1 MVKFLLYLSG
11 IVEIIGAAD
20 FRRIQEAFK
29 AALRMICYDKHRQS
43 RQTRR
48 QSGEVQKRMGRSAS
62 GAARDEQY
70 VRMDWGIGESGTRSA
85 PRGGQAKRQTVRT
98 DWGIGEQGTRSA
110 QRGGQAKRQAVR
122 TDFGVGA
129 SGRGQREQRMRGQQ
143 EQRIRGQREQRIDER
158 RMREERMNERELR
171 ERRRRARERKRR
183 RQRLFFLSQALILF
197 LTICL
202 AVVVIS
208 EVKSI
213 KADAEAAALAQ
224 KNTQTDAAGVSQTAN
239 EPEDY
244 MTDYASQCGIW
255 EVAAPVKRETWEVVE
270 KLKEYAAK
278 SETIGAILEDTS
290 RYPDEML
297 EALANNPE
305 MTDFVAG
312 YLAADGSV
320 TGSLSE
326 REKSEAHPLFLQW
339 DPRWGYAS
347 YGDDSNIGLAG
358 CGPTSLAM
366 ALYYLTKD
374 ETITPDKLAAYSMEN
389 GYYMSGTGTAWILM
403 EDVPARY
410 GVSVDKPGIS
420 ADIMR
425 AELDAGHVL
434 ICAMRAGDFTASGHF
449 IVIYG
454 YDENGF
460 LVNDPNCVARSGVSW
475 SYEKIGSQI
484 KQLWSLG

>member
-1 MVKFLLYLSG
+1 
-11 IVEIIGAAD
+11 
-20 FRRIQEAFK
+20 
-29 AALRMICYDKHRQS
+29 
-43 RQTRR
+43 
-48 QSGEVQKRMGRSAS
+48 MGRSAS

-70 VRMDWGIGESGTRSA
+70 VRTDWGIGEAGIRSGQ
-85 PRGGQAKRQTVRT
+85 RGGQAKGQTVRT
-98 DWGIGEQGTRSA
+98 DWGIGEAGTHS
-110 QRGGQAKRQAVR
+110 
-122 TDFGVGA
+122 
-129 SGRGQREQRMRGQQ
+129 GQRT
-143 EQRIRGQREQRIDER
+143 DER

-202 AVVVIS
+202 AFVVVS

-213 KADAEAAALAQ
+213 KADATAPALVQEDAQ
-224 KNTQTDAAGVSQTAN
+224 TNTSGGNQTAN
-239 EPEDY
+239 APEDY
-244 MTDYASQCGIW
+244 MTDYASQCGVW
-255 EVAAPVKRETWEVVE
+255 EVAAPVNRETWEAVE
-270 KLKEYAAK
+270 KLKEYAK
-278 SETIGAILEDTS
+278 ESETIGAILEDTS

-312 YLAADGSV
+312 YPEADGSV
-320 TGSLSE
+320 TGGLSE

-347 YGDDSNIGLAG
+347 YGDGSNIGLAG

-366 ALYYLTKD
+366 AIYYLTKD
-374 ETITPDKLAAYSMEN
+374 ETVTPDAIAKYSMEN
-389 GYYMSGTGTAWILM
+389 GYYMPGTGTAWILM
-403 EDVPARY
+403 EDAPARY
-410 GVSVDKPGIS
+410 GVAVDKPGIS
-420 ADIMR
+420 GDIMR

-454 YDENGF
+454 YDETGF
-460 LVNDPNCVARSGVSW
+460 FVNDPNCVARSRESW
-475 SYEKIGSQI
+475 SYERIGSQI
-484 KQLWSLG
+484 KQLWSLKTA

>member
-1 MVKFLLYLSG
+1 
-11 IVEIIGAAD
+11 
-20 FRRIQEAFK
+20 
-29 AALRMICYDKHRQS
+29 
-43 RQTRR
+43 
-48 QSGEVQKRMGRSAS
+48 MGRSAS

-70 VRMDWGIGESGTRSA
+70 VRTDWGIGEAGTRSGQ
-85 PRGGQAKRQTVRT
+85 RGGQAKGQTVRT
-98 DWGIGEQGTRSA
+98 DWGIGEAGTHS
-110 QRGGQAKRQAVR
+110 
-122 TDFGVGA
+122 
-129 SGRGQREQRMRGQQ
+129 GQRT
-143 EQRIRGQREQRIDER
+143 DER

-202 AVVVIS
+202 AVVVVS

-213 KADAEAAALAQ
+213 KADATAPALVQEDAQ
-224 KNTQTDAAGVSQTAN
+224 TNTSGGNQTAN
-239 EPEDY
+239 APEDY
-244 MTDYASQCGIW
+244 MTDYASQCGVW
-255 EVAAPVKRETWEVVE
+255 EVAAPVNRETWEAVE
-270 KLKEYAAK
+270 KLKEYANE
-278 SETIGAILEDTS
+278 SGTISAILEDTS

-312 YLAADGSV
+312 YPEAEGSV
-320 TGSLSE
+320 TGGLSE

-347 YGDDSNIGLAG
+347 YGDGSNIGLAG

-366 ALYYLTKD
+366 AIYYLTKD
-374 ETITPDKLAAYSMEN
+374 ETVTPDAIAKYSMEN
-389 GYYMSGTGTAWILM
+389 GYYMPGTGTAWILM
-403 EDVPARY
+403 EDAPARY
-410 GVSVDKPGIS
+410 GVAVDKPGIS
-420 ADIMR
+420 GDIMR

-454 YDENGF
+454 YDETGF
-460 LVNDPNCVARSGVSW
+460 FVNDPNCVARSRESW
-475 SYEKIGSQI
+475 SYERIGSQI
-484 KQLWSLG
+484 KQLWSLKTA

>member
-1 MVKFLLYLSG
+1 
-11 IVEIIGAAD
+11 
-20 FRRIQEAFK
+20 
-29 AALRMICYDKHRQS
+29 
-43 RQTRR
+43 
-48 QSGEVQKRMGRSAS
+48 MGRSAS

-70 VRMDWGIGESGTRSA
+70 VR
-85 PRGGQAKRQTVRT
+85 T
-98 DWGIGEQGTRSA
+98 DWGIGEAGTRS
-110 QRGGQAKRQAVR
+110 
-122 TDFGVGA
+122 
-129 SGRGQREQRMRGQQ
+129 GQRT
-143 EQRIRGQREQRIDER
+143 DER

-202 AVVVIS
+202 AVVVVS

-213 KADAEAAALAQ
+213 KADATALALVKEDAQ
-224 KNTQTDAAGVSQTAN
+224 TNTSGGNQTAN
-239 EPEDY
+239 APEDY
-244 MTDYASQCGIW
+244 MTDYASQCGVW
-255 EVAAPVKRETWEVVE
+255 EVAAPVKRETWEAVE
-270 KLKEYAAK
+270 KLKEYAK
-278 SETIGAILEDTS
+278 ESETISAILEDTL

-312 YLAADGSV
+312 YPEAEGSV
-320 TGSLSE
+320 TGGLSE

-347 YGDDSNIGLAG
+347 YGDGSNIGLAG

-374 ETITPDKLAAYSMEN
+374 ETVTPDAIAKYSMEN
-389 GYYMSGTGTAWILM
+389 GYYMAGTGTAWILM
-403 EDVPARY
+403 EDAPARY
-410 GVSVDKPGIS
+410 GVAVDKPGIS
-420 ADIMR
+420 GDIMR

-454 YDENGF
+454 YDETGF
-460 LVNDPNCVARSGVSW
+460 FVNDPNCVARSRESW
-475 SYEKIGSQI
+475 SYERIGGQI
-484 KQLWSLG
+484 KQLWSLKTA

>member
-1 MVKFLLYLSG
+1 MF
-11 IVEIIGAAD
+11 
-20 FRRIQEAFK
+20 
-29 AALRMICYDKHRQS
+29 CYDKHRQS
-43 RQTRR
+43 RPTGRR
-48 QSGEVQKRMGRSAS
+48 SGEVQRRMGRSAS

-70 VRMDWGIGESGTRSA
+70 VR
-85 PRGGQAKRQTVRT
+85 T
-98 DWGIGEQGTRSA
+98 DWGIGEAGTRS
-110 QRGGQAKRQAVR
+110 
-122 TDFGVGA
+122 
-129 SGRGQREQRMRGQQ
+129 GQRT
-143 EQRIRGQREQRIDER
+143 DER
-158 RMREERMNERELR
+158 RMREERMNERERR

-202 AVVVIS
+202 AVVVVS

-213 KADAEAAALAQ
+213 KADATAPALVQEDAQ
-224 KNTQTDAAGVSQTAN
+224 TNTSGGNQTAN
-239 EPEDY
+239 APEDY
-244 MTDYASQCGIW
+244 MTDYASQCGVW
-255 EVAAPVKRETWEVVE
+255 EVAAPVKRETWEAVE
-270 KLKEYAAK
+270 KLKEYAK
-278 SETIGAILEDTS
+278 ESGTIGAILEDTS

-312 YLAADGSV
+312 YPEADGSV
-320 TGSLSE
+320 TGGLSE

-347 YGDDSNIGLAG
+347 YGDGSNIGLAG

-374 ETITPDKLAAYSMEN
+374 ETVTPDAIAKYSMEN
-389 GYYMSGTGTAWILM
+389 GYYMAGTGTAWILM
-403 EDVPARY
+403 EDAPARY
-410 GVSVDKPGIS
+410 GVAVDKPGIS
-420 ADIMR
+420 GDIMR

-454 YDENGF
+454 YDETGF
-460 LVNDPNCVARSGVSW
+460 FVNDPNCVARSRESW
-475 SYEKIGSQI
+475 SYERIGGQI
-484 KQLWSLG
+484 KQLWSLKTA

>member
-1 MVKFLLYLSG
+1 MF
-11 IVEIIGAAD
+11 
-20 FRRIQEAFK
+20 
-29 AALRMICYDKHRQS
+29 CYDKHRQS
-43 RQTRR
+43 RPVRR
-48 QSGEVQKRMGRSAS
+48 RSGEVQRRMGRLAS

-70 VRMDWGIGESGTRSA
+70 VR
-85 PRGGQAKRQTVRT
+85 T
-98 DWGIGEQGTRSA
+98 DWGIGEAGTRS
-110 QRGGQAKRQAVR
+110 
-122 TDFGVGA
+122 
-129 SGRGQREQRMRGQQ
+129 GQRT
-143 EQRIRGQREQRIDER
+143 DER

-202 AVVVIS
+202 AVVVVS

-213 KADAEAAALAQ
+213 KADATAPALVQEDAQ
-224 KNTQTDAAGVSQTAN
+224 TNTSGGNQTAN
-239 EPEDY
+239 APEDY
-244 MTDYASQCGIW
+244 MTDYASQCGVW
-255 EVAAPVKRETWEVVE
+255 EVAAPVKRETWEAVE
-270 KLKEYAAK
+270 KLKEYAK
-278 SETIGAILEDTS
+278 ESGTIGAILEDTS

-312 YLAADGSV
+312 YPEAEGSV
-320 TGSLSE
+320 TGGLSE

-347 YGDDSNIGLAG
+347 YGDGSNIGLAG

-374 ETITPDKLAAYSMEN
+374 ETVTPDAIAKYSMEN
-389 GYYMSGTGTAWILM
+389 GYYMAGTGTAWILM
-403 EDVPARY
+403 EDAPARY
-410 GVSVDKPGIS
+410 GIAVDKPGIS
-420 ADIMR
+420 GDIMR

-454 YDENGF
+454 YDETGF
-460 LVNDPNCVARSGVSW
+460 FVNDPNCVARSRESW
-475 SYEKIGSQI
+475 SYERIGGQI
-484 KQLWSLG
+484 KQLWSLKTA